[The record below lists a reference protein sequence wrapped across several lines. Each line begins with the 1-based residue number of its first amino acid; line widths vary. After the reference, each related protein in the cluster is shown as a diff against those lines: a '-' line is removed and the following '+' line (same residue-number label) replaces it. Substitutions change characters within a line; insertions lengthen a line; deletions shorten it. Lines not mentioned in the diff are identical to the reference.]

1 VRSPG
6 ERSLADSVGADSFAF
21 DVACAEKN
29 LS

>member
-6 ERSLADSVGADSFAF
+6 ERSLADPLGADRFAF
-21 DVACAEKN
+21 DAACTEKN